1 MSMTEDWRAPRGDD
15 EERAEYDDWVDER
28 DDEERLRRLEKD
40 GVEA

>member
-1 MSMTEDWRAPRGDD
+1 MSLTEDWRAERGDD
-15 EERAEYDDWVDER
+15 DMQEYDAWIDER

>member
-1 MSMTEDWRAPRGDD
+1 MSMTEDYRAEGNDQRD
-15 EERAEYDDWVDER
+15 EEYEAWLDEC